1 MGKLNFGEEMAKVLP
16 RMLRE
21 FARKQD
27 SILAKGKIAIAH
39 VVILDVLKEK
49 ESSTM
54 GELAKILNLTMS
66 AVTVIID
73 KMIELTL
80 VKRERSK
87 EDRRIVNVTLAKTGK
102 DLMKKINEERE
113 SMTNEIFSVLTDKE
127 KEEYLR
133 LIRKVYESL
142 EVGDEK

>member
-1 MGKLNFGEEMAKVLP
+1 MEKLNFGEEMTRILP
-16 RMLRE
+16 RLLRE
-21 FARKQD
+21 FTSKQD
-27 SILAKGKIAIAH
+27 SILAKGKIAIPH

-73 KMIELTL
+73 KMIELGF

-87 EDRRIVNVTLAKTGK
+87 EDRRIVNVMLAKKGK
-102 DLMKKINEERE
+102 ELAEEVNKERRN
-113 SMTNEIFSVLTDKE
+113 MANDIFSVLTGKE

-133 LIRKVYESL
+133 LISKVYESL

>member
-113 SMTNEIFSVLTDKE
+113 TMTNEIFSVLTDKE